1 MKGRKK
7 NITVVFVIAVV
18 LVLLL
23 YAFWSVRATVS
34 SPLPRVPFDFEVME
48 RTGKPNDYL
57 VCPPD
62 ICSTVPDEVSPVFKV
77 PVSRLQ
83 QEVLAVVRSQPRIKS
98 LTGSEGA
105 QYEFVQRTGLMNFP
119 DTITVRF
126 YALDGNR
133 STLAIYSRSH
143 FGYYDLGVNRKRV
156 KSWLLELKQRVS
168 SLFFA
173 PAFGAA
179 SHHSKDI
186 VDTAVGAG
194 SFTTLVAAVK
204 AAGLVETL
212 KNPGPFTVFAPT
224 DEAFA
229 KLPEGTVE
237 ALLND
242 KAKLTAILTYHVA
255 PGKMMAADVVNKSA
269 IKTVQGQSL
278 QVSTS
283 DGARVDN
290 ANIIKTDIEC
300 SNGVIHVIDTVVLP
314 D

>member
-18 LVLLL
+18 LVLLF
-23 YAFWSVRATVS
+23 YVFWSVRATVS

-62 ICSTVPDEVSPVFKV
+62 VCSTVPDEFSPVFEV

-83 QEVLAVVRSQPRIKS
+83 QEVLAVVRSQPRIKC

-156 KSWLLELKQRVS
+156 RSWLLELKQRVS
-168 SLFFA
+168 NK
-173 PAFGAA
+173 G
-179 SHHSKDI
+179 
-186 VDTAVGAG
+186 
-194 SFTTLVAAVK
+194 
-204 AAGLVETL
+204 
-212 KNPGPFTVFAPT
+212 VF
-224 DEAFA
+224 
-229 KLPEGTVE
+229 
-237 ALLND
+237 
-242 KAKLTAILTYHVA
+242 
-255 PGKMMAADVVNKSA
+255 
-269 IKTVQGQSL
+269 
-278 QVSTS
+278 
-283 DGARVDN
+283 
-290 ANIIKTDIEC
+290 
-300 SNGVIHVIDTVVLP
+300 P
-314 D
+314 DD